1 MGPQKTYLQTTD
13 PTVLTTEQLHR
24 EIQGLK
30 ELIGSRLNAMDKALD
45 LMHEDYVR
53 IPTDTD
59 EQVSALKELVF
70 EKVVAL
76 EKSIQL
82 QLHERDIRT
91 NQATEHSRLAIDAAL
106 QAAKELVGEQNR
118 SSNTAIIKS
127 ETSVSRQMEQF
138 NLLLQTMGNSI
149 SDKFGDIKDR
159 ITRAEGAGSGKM
171 QSEAVHRS
179 SNTFL
184 IAAITTF
191 IAFVSTI
198 TAIIMAV
205 RK

>member
-1 MGPQKTYLQTTD
+1 MGLQKTYLQTTD

-45 LMHEDYVR
+45 LVHEDYVR

-70 EKVVAL
+70 DKVVAL

-91 NQATEHSRLAIDAAL
+91 NQASEHSRLAIDAAL

-138 NLLLQTMGNSI
+138 NLLLQTM
-149 SDKFGDIKDR
+149 
-159 ITRAEGAGSGKM
+159 
-171 QSEAVHRS
+171 
-179 SNTFL
+179 
-184 IAAITTF
+184 
-191 IAFVSTI
+191 
-198 TAIIMAV
+198 IIMAV